1 MPSHLLPVSS
11 VPPTTFVPTSLYD
24 RFVPHEGPMGV
35 RGRNSD
41 NTMIREKL
49 GWAPMISIRSGL
61 EVTYRWIKTQVEADA
76 AQGIDVSLY
85 GSSKV

>member
-1 MPSHLLPVSS
+1 
-11 VPPTTFVPTSLYD
+11 
-24 RFVPHEGPMGV
+24 MGV

-76 AQGIDVSLY
+76 AAGIDVSLY